1 MHVKI
6 HLHQARNTK
15 KWPSHFYSI
24 FHGVLNGEYFNFIF
38 PNFMRFKRD
47 ISTEK
52 LSTLRTCLERSE
64 IVTKGPNTLQLLFI
78 KKHEKRSKTSF
89 TIVCLYDK
97 ILWFSQ

>member
-24 FHGVLNGEYFNFIF
+24 FHGVLNGEYFNFIS

-64 IVTKGPNTLQLLFI
+64 IVTKGPNTLQILYI
-78 KKHEKRSKTSF
+78 KNYEKEVKLCLTS
-89 TIVCLYDK
+89 CLQHNK
-97 ILWFSQ
+97 N